1 MLNLLRCSLQQDLHG
16 GAGGPVLRVGGPAPG
31 GHAALL
37 LLPHLQL
44 VTRHRDS
51 GQHMNSLSALQI
63 ILFSR

>member
-16 GAGGPVLRVGGPAPG
+16 GAGGPVLRVGGQAPG

-51 GQHMNSLSALQI
+51 GQHMCYVHCQ
-63 ILFSR
+63 LFN